1 MGEEVAG
8 ALIAAHTRPYTRS
21 RARLSECVRLC
32 TVYIQTPT
40 QTQTQTLT
48 RAHIDSQKHK
58 HAPQLVI
65 EFCIFMHLV
74 VRYMFIYRRSGGRLV
89 LMAEILG
96 GNEPDPC

>member
-1 MGEEVAG
+1 MFVSV
-8 ALIAAHTRPYTRS
+8 HTDTNT
-21 RARLSECVRLC
+21 E
-32 TVYIQTPT
+32 TDTH
-40 QTQTQTLT
+40 TLT
-48 RAHIDSQKHK
+48 KTQAQ
-58 HAPQLVI
+58 APQLVI